1 MSEDDDDAG
10 MQDLEHSQPSPRQ
23 LPDDIIQ
30 QKNDHKQAAK
40 LETLLL
46 RVPEQYIPTFYTLAV
61 TDMPTIML
69 RDNIITAWEA
79 THSSTSANTKP

>member
-30 QKNDHKQAAK
+30 QINDHKQAAK
-40 LETLLL
+40 LETLL
-46 RVPEQYIPTFYTLAV
+46 
-61 TDMPTIML
+61 
-69 RDNIITAWEA
+69 
-79 THSSTSANTKP
+79 H